1 MRSYTIFALFATQL
15 TIELKYIFLSVLILP
30 LVCNIQLRM
39 INKHPICSHIKQHLS
54 NNKNDSMGNNN
65 FSIKLTGNQLE
76 QNKNQDLVLN
86 NLNEK
91 II

>member
-1 MRSYTIFALFATQL
+1 MSSYTVFALFATQL
-15 TIELKYIFLSVLILP
+15 TIELKCIFLSVLILP

-54 NNKNDSMGNNN
+54 NNKNDSMGNN
-65 FSIKLTGNQLE
+65 FSSKLTGNQFG
-76 QNKNQDLVLN
+76 QKKNQELVFN
-86 NLNEK
+86 NLIEKK